1 MFYENFNTVSKYIKE
16 TSKPKPTGPLVFD
29 GMVVPPFPPLLQDAG
44 KRFEEIKNMEC
55 RKDDVII
62 VTYPK
67 SGTHW
72 AWEILTMLLKQR
84 AEYSKE
90 PMECFFLEAMPDFNF
105 VHNLPSPGI
114 FNTHIPIRWFPN
126 QHIENGAKIVHV
138 LRNPKDIA
146 VSMYHHFKKVGMLG
160 DVENFQI
167 FLEKMF
173 MNPKAQVMDG
183 WFKFEKDFEK
193 AKKNDELGAIITVHY
208 ESLKKNPV
216 QETKRLAEYLNV
228 ELSKEEITEISDKC
242 SFKKLKLASQTV
254 KDNSLVA
261 NVELFKKTEP
271 FVHRKGC
278 PVTGCYGSNNTF
290 PCPDVNCQYCHIE
303 TGTCQGCKPG
313 YQGHHCELV
322 SLKGKHSVQ
331 DTKGA

>member
-1 MFYENFNTVSKYIKE
+1 MEE
-16 TSKPKPTGPLVFD
+16 TSKPKPTGPVVFD

-55 RKDDVII
+55 RKDDVIV

-72 AWEILTMLLKQR
+72 AWEIVTMLLKQR

-105 VHNLPSPGI
+105 VHNVPSPRI

-146 VSMYHHFKKVGMLG
+146 VSMYHHFKNVGMLG

-208 ESLKKNPV
+208 ESLKKNPI

-271 FVHRKGC
+271 FVHRKGEIGDWKNHFT
-278 PVTGCYGSNNTF
+278 VAMNENFDAIFKEEMKNSNI
-290 PCPDVNCQYCHIE
+290 Q
-303 TGTCQGCKPG
+303 
-313 YQGHHCELV
+313 
-322 SLKGKHSVQ
+322 VQ
-331 DTKGA
+331 FE

>member
-1 MFYENFNTVSKYIKE
+1 
-16 TSKPKPTGPLVFD
+16 
-29 GMVVPPFPPLLQDAG
+29 
-44 KRFEEIKNMEC
+44 
-55 RKDDVII
+55 
-62 VTYPK
+62 
-67 SGTHW
+67 
-72 AWEILTMLLKQR
+72 
-84 AEYSKE
+84 
-90 PMECFFLEAMPDFNF
+90 
-105 VHNLPSPGI
+105 
-114 FNTHIPIRWFPN
+114 
-126 QHIENGAKIVHV
+126 
-138 LRNPKDIA
+138 
-146 VSMYHHFKKVGMLG
+146 MLG

-271 FVHRKGC
+271 FVHRKGEIGDWKNHFT
-278 PVTGCYGSNNTF
+278 VAMNENFDAIFKEEMKNSNI
-290 PCPDVNCQYCHIE
+290 Q
-303 TGTCQGCKPG
+303 
-313 YQGHHCELV
+313 
-322 SLKGKHSVQ
+322 VQ
-331 DTKGA
+331 FE